1 MTERISHPMYT
12 RLGMR
17 LTIHRHCNGV
27 IRKDGVIPAGFASIG
42 HGQTRKEK
50 QNEKQSKQQFLVHLK
65 TSYSINSLVKPSSIL
80 LYMINMEETSRNI
93 RFLK

>member
-1 MTERISHPMYT
+1 MVERIIHPMYT
-12 RLGMR
+12 CLRMSLIIYR
-17 LTIHRHCNGV
+17 HRNS
-27 IRKDGVIPAGFASIG
+27 IFREDWIIPADFASIG